1 MINGSLGFGSDG
13 RCCCF
18 CPGTDGEVDVL
29 VFERGDFDAE
39 AVAVLGLPRTI
50 AGDFSLDVVACSL
63 DVGVLDIEEVGGGGV
78 RLMDMVCGTGG
89 LFLLLRG
96 DLGVLAVTG
105 VTDFRA
111 LIVVLLLTILVTS
124 VFLTGGVR

>member
-1 MINGSLGFGSDG
+1 
-13 RCCCF
+13 
-18 CPGTDGEVDVL
+18 
-29 VFERGDFDAE
+29 
-39 AVAVLGLPRTI
+39 
-50 AGDFSLDVVACSL
+50 
-63 DVGVLDIEEVGGGGV
+63 LDIEEVGGGGV